1 MPSNPQARR
10 ASCVGAAFGRQ
21 PDLAHLP
28 SSGQAAE
35 REVPGASREQRS
47 SLLLQSKINKT
58 PLGEMWISGAG
69 HFALARKHARAFLS
83 KPDLPGVFPCVA
95 GSPLCFRFEN
105 VRTAFSCRCR
115 KNSGINT

>member
-21 PDLAHLP
+21 PDLARLP

-35 REVPGASREQRS
+35 REAPGASRKQRS

-58 PLGEMWISGAG
+58 SLREMRISGTG
-69 HFALARKHARAFLS
+69 HFALARKHTRAFLS
-83 KPDLPGVFPCVA
+83 KPALPGVFPFVVY
-95 GSPLCFRFEN
+95 SPLCFGFEN

-115 KNSGINT
+115 